1 MAPPKAGVFAH
12 GEGVAVAQ
20 TIASKIT
27 GRGEPKTFDGNGGCF
42 IEIGGGKAG
51 FGKGDF
57 YAEPAP
63 TIKLHQPS
71 RYRHLNKV
79 LFEKYWMWK
88 WF

>member
-1 MAPPKAGVFAH
+1 MPCLLAVGQDATGNAH
-12 GEGVAVAQ
+12 EIGLSYSSA
-20 TIASKIT
+20 
-27 GRGEPKTFDGNGGCF
+27 
-42 IEIGGGKAG
+42 IGGGKAG